1 MYTQVMYRM
10 RPEAYTNGATGT
22 LAVCGTL
29 VLMSGLLLSGCTSTE
44 RDACTEVTA
53 ENVDECVRLNQ
64 LQVLGTHNSYHVQP
78 HADLVEALQSYDS
91 TWGKNLAYTHRPLS
105 EQLEDLGIRQIELD
119 VFADPEGGHY
129 AEPLGRT
136 LAGHEPE
143 VADSIMQE
151 PGYKV
156 LHVQDVDYRTTCP
169 TLVRCLDEVRTWSRK
184 NPEHVPIMMLLE
196 VKDGALP
203 DTMGFDFTEPIP
215 VGKEELDALD
225 EEIRSVFDPDHL
237 ITPDEVRGDDETLDE
252 AIRNEG
258 WPRLAEARGRILVA
272 LDNTGEHRDLYL
284 DEHPVLQ
291 DRVMFASSP
300 PGEPSA
306 AFIKMN
312 DPLGKNTALI
322 RERVQAGYLIRT
334 RADVPTRQARSGD
347 TIRRDS
353 ALSSGAQYVST
364 DYPESS
370 PFDST
375 YVVTLPG
382 AEGFSARCNPVNRP
396 SGCRASV
403 IVE

>member
-1 MYTQVMYRM
+1 MYRQSYSVS
-10 RPEAYTNGATGT
+10 RGEPRSTPVEQALVAWGAVILG
-22 LAVCGTL
+22 A
-29 VLMSGLLLSGCTSTE
+29 MLLFLGCTSP
-44 RDACTEVTA
+44 DVGSCSEVTSG
-53 ENVDECVRLNQ
+53 NVDECVRLNE
-64 LQVLGTHNSYHVQP
+64 LQMLGTHNSYHVQP
-78 HADLVEALQSYDS
+78 HADLVEALRSYDS

-184 NPEHVPIMMLLE
+184 NPEHVPIMVLLE

-225 EEIRSVFDPDHL
+225 EEIRSVLDPDHL

-322 RERVQAGYLIRT
+322 QERVQAGYLIRT

-347 TIRRDS
+347 TTRRDS

-382 AEGFSARCNPVNRP
+382 AEGSSARCNPVNRP